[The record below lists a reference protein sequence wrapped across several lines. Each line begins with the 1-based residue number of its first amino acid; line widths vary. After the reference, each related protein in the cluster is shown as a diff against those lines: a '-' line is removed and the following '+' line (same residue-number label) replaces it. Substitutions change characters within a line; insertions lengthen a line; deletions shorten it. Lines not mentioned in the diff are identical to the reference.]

1 MVGNHCVLEIGGLNA
16 SRATTRFAKMT
27 APVFK
32 HIFTGII
39 RQGSDQDAA
48 LEAWDVRDQVVPR
61 GSAGRAV

>member
-1 MVGNHCVLEIGGLNA
+1 MYLRFADLARRVQRRV
-16 SRATTRFAKMT
+16 FAKMT
-27 APVFK
+27 APMFRRVF
-32 HIFTGII
+32 TEI